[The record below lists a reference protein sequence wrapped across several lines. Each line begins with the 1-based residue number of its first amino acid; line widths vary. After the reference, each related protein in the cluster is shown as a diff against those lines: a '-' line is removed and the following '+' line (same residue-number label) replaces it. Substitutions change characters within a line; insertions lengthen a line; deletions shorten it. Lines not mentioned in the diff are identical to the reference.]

1 MSSSPNPPAGPPSAE
16 EWHTRVNPWVI
27 AASVVLAT
35 FMEVLDTTIV
45 MVALPHIAGSMAA
58 TSSEATWTLTSYLVA
73 NGIVVPMSGWLA
85 LKFGRKRLI
94 MICTTLFI
102 ISSVVCGIAPNI
114 GVLVIAR
121 IFQGLGGG
129 AMVPV
134 AQAVLLE
141 AFPPAKRGMAMAM
154 FGLVVVVA
162 PIIGP
167 TFGGWLTDNYSWR
180 WAFYV
185 NVPVGALALFL
196 MGRYL
201 EDPPWITHGK
211 AGRLDGIGFA
221 FLVLWVGA
229 LQVVLDKGQDED
241 WFSSK
246 FITRLTIITVAGL
259 IAFIVRE
266 LRTPNPLADLRVFA
280 NRNFW
285 TATLTT
291 AVVSGVMY
299 SSSTLLPQ
307 FLQTLLGYTAELSG
321 WAITPRG
328 IGALCAMPLVG
339 YLVSFLDGRKMI
351 IFGLGLL
358 AVSNHL
364 LSNLSM
370 ETAME
375 SLVFANIMQGVAMGF
390 IFVPLMTL
398 AVGTLSNEQMGNA
411 TGLFNLVRNVGGSIG
426 ISVAVTHLVRSAQ
439 AHQNLLVGHLTPY
452 DPAYQQHLA
461 GLQAA
466 LTPFGGA
473 PQAQQM
479 AHGAIY
485 GILLQQSNLLAFV
498 DTYRWM
504 AVAVVLCVPG
514 ALLMRKVIARGGMA
528 IH

>member
-1 MSSSPNPPAGPPSAE
+1 MSASPNPPSGPPGVE
-16 EWHTRVNPWVI
+16 EWHARVNPWVI

-58 TSSEATWTLTSYLVA
+58 TYSEATWTLTSYLVA

-85 LKFGRKRLI
+85 MKFGRKRLI
-94 MICTTLFI
+94 MICTALFI
-102 ISSVVCGIAPNI
+102 ISSVICGMAPNI

-221 FLVLWVGA
+221 FLVVWVGA

-246 FITRLTIITVAGL
+246 LITRLTVITVAGL
-259 IAFIVRE
+259 IAFVVRE
-266 LRTPNPLADLRVFA
+266 LRTAEPFVDLRVFA

-285 TATLTT
+285 TGTLTM
-291 AVVSGVMY
+291 AVVMGVMY
-299 SSSTLLPQ
+299 SSATILPQ

-321 WAITPRG
+321 LAITPRG
-328 IGALCAMPLVG
+328 MGALCAMPLVG
-339 YLVSFLDGRKMI
+339 YLISFVDGRKMI
-351 IFGLGLL
+351 LFGLGML
-358 AVSNHL
+358 AFSNHL
-364 LSNLSM
+364 LGNLSM
-370 ETAME
+370 EIAME
-375 SLVFANIMQGVAMGF
+375 SFVLANIVQGVGMGF
-390 IFVPLMTL
+390 IFVPVVTL
-398 AVGTLSNEQMGNA
+398 AVGTLRNEQMGNA
-411 TGLFNLVRNVGGSIG
+411 TGLFNLVRNIGGSIG
-426 ISVAVTHLVRSAQ
+426 ISAATTYLVRDAQ
-439 AHQNLLVGHLTPY
+439 RHQNLLVAHLTPY
-452 DPAYQQHLA
+452 DAAYQQHLA

-466 LTPFGGA
+466 FAPISGA

-485 GILLQQSNLLAFV
+485 GILLQQSTLLAFV

-514 ALLMRKVIARGGMA
+514 VLLMRKLIARKGPA
-528 IH
+528 VH

>member
-1 MSSSPNPPAGPPSAE
+1 MSSSPNPPAVPPGVE

-94 MICTTLFI
+94 MVCTALFI
-102 ISSVVCGIAPNI
+102 ISSLVCGIASNMA
-114 GVLVIAR
+114 VLIIAR
-121 IFQGLGGG
+121 IFQGIGGG

-167 TFGGWLTDNYSWR
+167 TFGGFLTDNYSWR

-185 NVPVGALALFL
+185 NVPVGVLALFL
-196 MGRYL
+196 MGRFL
-201 EDPPWITHGK
+201 EDPPWITNGK
-211 AGRLDGIGFA
+211 AARLDGMGFA
-221 FLVLWVGA
+221 FLILWVGA

-246 FITRLTIITVAGL
+246 LITRLTLITVAGL

-266 LRTPNPLADLRVFA
+266 LRTAEPFADLRVFA

-285 TATLTT
+285 TGTLTT
-291 AVVSGVMY
+291 AVIMGVMY

-328 IGALCAMPLVG
+328 MGALCAMPLVG
-339 YLVSFLDGRKMI
+339 YLMSFLDGRKMI
-351 IFGLGLL
+351 IFGLSLL
-358 AVSNHL
+358 ALSNYML
-364 LSNLSM
+364 GNLSM
-370 ETAME
+370 EVAME
-375 SLVFANIMQGVAMGF
+375 SFIIANIVQGFGMGF

-398 AVGTLSNEQMGNA
+398 AVGTLRNEQMGNA
-411 TGLFNLVRNVGGSIG
+411 TGLFNLARNIGGSVG
-426 ISVAVTHLVRSAQ
+426 ISVSTTYLIRSAQ
-439 AHQNLLVGHLTPY
+439 RHQNLLATHLTPY
-452 DPAYQQHLA
+452 DPAYQQYLA

-485 GILLQQSNLLAFV
+485 GILLQQSNVLAFV

-504 AVAVVLCVPG
+504 AVAVVLCIPG
-514 ALLMRKVIARGGMA
+514 ALLMRKVMARGGMA
-528 IH
+528 MH

>member
-1 MSSSPNPPAGPPSAE
+1 MSPSPNPPADAPGME
-16 EWHTRVNPWVI
+16 EWYTRINPWVI

-35 FMEVLDTTIV
+35 FMEVLDTTII

-58 TSSEATWTLTSYLVA
+58 TNSEATWTLTSYLVA

-94 MICTTLFI
+94 MLCAGLFI
-102 ISSVVCGIAPNI
+102 ASSMACGLAPNLA
-114 GVLVIAR
+114 VLVVAR
-121 IFQGLGGG
+121 IFQGIGGG

-141 AFPPAKRGMAMAM
+141 AFPPAKRGMAMAV

-162 PIIGP
+162 PIVGP

-180 WAFYV
+180 WAFYI
-185 NVPVGALALFL
+185 NVPTGLLALFL
-196 MGRYL
+196 MGRFL
-201 EDPPWITHGK
+201 EDPPWIKHGK

-221 FLVLWVGA
+221 FLVVWVGA

-246 FITRLTIITVAGL
+246 LITRLTVITVAGL
-259 IAFIVRE
+259 IAFVVRE
-266 LRTPNPLADLRVFA
+266 LRTPEPFVDLRVFA
-280 NRNFW
+280 DRNFW
-285 TATLTT
+285 TGTVTT
-291 AVVSGVMY
+291 AVVAGVMY

-307 FLQTLLGYTAELSG
+307 FLQNLLGYTAELSG

-328 IGALCAMPLVG
+328 FGALVGLPLVG
-339 YLVSFLDGRKMI
+339 YLVAYLDGRKMI

-358 AVSNHL
+358 ALTNHM

-370 ETAME
+370 EIAME
-375 SLVFANIMQGVAMGF
+375 SIVTANILQGFAMGF

-398 AVGTLSNEQMGNA
+398 AVGTLRNEQMGNA
-411 TGLFNLVRNVGGSIG
+411 TGLFNLVRNIGGSIG
-426 ISVAVTHLVRSAQ
+426 ISVSTTYLIRSAQ
-439 AHQNLLVGHLTPY
+439 RHQNLLVAHLTPY
-452 DPAYQQHLA
+452 DPVYQQRLV

-466 LTPFGGA
+466 FTPISGA
-473 PQAQQM
+473 PQAHQM

-485 GILLQQSNLLAFV
+485 GILLQQSNVLAFV
-498 DTYRWM
+498 DTYRWL

-514 ALLMRKVIARGGMA
+514 ALLMKKVIARKGLA
-528 IH
+528 LH

>member
-1 MSSSPNPPAGPPSAE
+1 MSASPNPPAGPPGME

-45 MVALPHIAGSMAA
+45 MVALLHIAGSMAA
-58 TSSEATWTLTSYLVA
+58 TNSEATWTLTSYLVA

-94 MICTTLFI
+94 MICTALFI
-102 ISSVVCGIAPNI
+102 ISSVICGVAPNI
-114 GVLVIAR
+114 GVLVVAR

-141 AFPPAKRGMAMAM
+141 SFPPAKRGMAMAM

-180 WAFYV
+180 WAFYI
-185 NVPVGALALFL
+185 NVPIGMLALFL
-196 MGRYL
+196 MGRFL

-246 FITRLTIITVAGL
+246 FITRLTVITVAGL
-259 IAFIVRE
+259 IAFVVRE
-266 LRTPNPLADLRVFA
+266 LRTAEPFVDLRVFA

-285 TATLTT
+285 TGTLTT
-291 AVVSGVMY
+291 AVVAGVMY

-307 FLQTLLGYTAELSG
+307 FLQNLLGYTAELSG

-328 IGALCAMPLVG
+328 FGALVGLPLVG
-339 YLVSFLDGRKMI
+339 YLVAFLDGRKMI

-358 AVSNHL
+358 ALTNHM

-370 ETAME
+370 EIAME
-375 SLVFANIMQGVAMGF
+375 SIVTANILQGFAMGF

-398 AVGTLSNEQMGNA
+398 AVGTLRNEQMGNA

-439 AHQNLLVGHLTPY
+439 RNQNLLVAHLTPY
-452 DPAYQQHLA
+452 DPAYQQQLA

-466 LTPFGGA
+466 FTPISGA
-473 PQAQQM
+473 PQAHQM

-514 ALLMRKVIARGGMA
+514 ALLMRKVIARKGLAM
-528 IH
+528 H

>member
-1 MSSSPNPPAGPPSAE
+1 MSSSPNPPAGPPGVE

-58 TSSEATWTLTSYLVA
+58 TNSEATWTLTSYLVA

-85 LKFGRKRLI
+85 LRFGRKRLI
-94 MICTTLFI
+94 MTCTTLFI
-102 ISSVVCGIAPNI
+102 TSSMVCGLAPNMA
-114 GVLVIAR
+114 VLVIAR

-167 TFGGWLTDNYSWR
+167 TFGGWLTDDYSWR

-185 NVPVGALALFL
+185 NLPVGLLALFL

-201 EDPPWITHGK
+201 EDPPWIEHGK

-221 FLVLWVGA
+221 FLALWVGA

-246 FITRLTIITVAGL
+246 FITRLSVITVIGL

-266 LRTPNPLADLRVFA
+266 LRAAEPMADLRVFA

-285 TATLTT
+285 VGTFTIAL
-291 AVVSGVMY
+291 VSGVMY
-299 SSSTLLPQ
+299 SSSTMLPQ
-307 FLQTLLGYTAELSG
+307 FLQTLMGYTAELSG
-321 WAITPRG
+321 LTITPRG
-328 IGALCAMPLVG
+328 VGAVCAMPLVG
-339 YLVSFLDGRKMI
+339 YLLSFLDGRKMI
-351 IFGLGLL
+351 VFGLCLL
-358 AVSNHL
+358 ALSNHM

-370 ETAME
+370 EIAME
-375 SLVFANIMQGVAMGF
+375 SFVFANIVQGFGMGF

-398 AVGTLSNEQMGNA
+398 AVGTLRNEQMGNA
-411 TGLFNLVRNVGGSIG
+411 TGLFNLVRNIGGSIG
-426 ISVAVTHLVRSAQ
+426 ISATTTYLVRSAQ
-439 AHQNLLVGHLTPY
+439 RHQTLLAAHLTPY
-452 DPAYQQHLA
+452 DPAYQQRLA

-466 LTPFGGA
+466 FTPLSGA
-473 PQAQQM
+473 PQAHQM

-485 GILLQQSNLLAFV
+485 GILLQQSNVLAFV

-504 AVAVVLCVPG
+504 AVAVVLCIPG
-514 ALLMRKVIARGGMA
+514 ALFMRRVVGRGGMA
-528 IH
+528 MH

>member
-1 MSSSPNPPAGPPSAE
+1 MSPSPNPPADAPGME
-16 EWHTRVNPWVI
+16 EWYTRINPWVI

-35 FMEVLDTTIV
+35 FMEVLDTTII

-58 TSSEATWTLTSYLVA
+58 TNSEATWTLTSYLVA

-94 MICTTLFI
+94 MLCAGLFI
-102 ISSVVCGIAPNI
+102 ASSMACGLAPNLA
-114 GVLVIAR
+114 VLVVAR
-121 IFQGLGGG
+121 IFQGIGGG

-141 AFPPAKRGMAMAM
+141 AFPPAKRGMAMAV

-162 PIIGP
+162 PIVGP

-180 WAFYV
+180 WAFYI
-185 NVPVGALALFL
+185 NVPTGLLALFL
-196 MGRYL
+196 MGRFL
-201 EDPPWITHGK
+201 EDPPWIKHGK

-221 FLVLWVGA
+221 FLVVWVGA

-246 FITRLTIITVAGL
+246 LITRLTVITVAGL
-259 IAFIVRE
+259 IAFVVRE
-266 LRTPNPLADLRVFA
+266 LRTPEPFVDLRVFA
-280 NRNFW
+280 DRNFW
-285 TATLTT
+285 TGTVTT
-291 AVVSGVMY
+291 AVVAGVMY

-307 FLQTLLGYTAELSG
+307 FLQNLLGYTAELSG

-328 IGALCAMPLVG
+328 FGALVGLPLVG
-339 YLVSFLDGRKMI
+339 YLVAYLDGRKMI

-358 AVSNHL
+358 ALTNHM

-370 ETAME
+370 EIAME
-375 SLVFANIMQGVAMGF
+375 SIVTANVLQGLAMGF

-398 AVGTLSNEQMGNA
+398 AVGTLRNEQMGNA

-439 AHQNLLVGHLTPY
+439 RHQNLMVAHLTPY
-452 DPAYQQHLA
+452 DPVYQQRLV

-466 LTPFGGA
+466 FTPISGA
-473 PQAQQM
+473 PQAHQM

-485 GILLQQSNLLAFV
+485 GILLQQSNVLAFV
-498 DTYRWM
+498 DTYRWL

-514 ALLMRKVIARGGMA
+514 ALLMKKVIARKGLA
-528 IH
+528 LH

>member
-1 MSSSPNPPAGPPSAE
+1 
-16 EWHTRVNPWVI
+16 VI

-58 TSSEATWTLTSYLVA
+58 TYSEATWTLTSYLVA

-94 MICTTLFI
+94 MICTALFI
-102 ISSVVCGIAPNI
+102 TGSVGCGIAPNI
-114 GVLVIAR
+114 GFLVIAR

-167 TFGGWLTDNYSWR
+167 TFGGWLTDQYSWR

-196 MGRYL
+196 MGRFL
-201 EDPPWITHGK
+201 EDPPWIRKGK

-241 WFSSK
+241 WFASK
-246 FITRLTIITVAGL
+246 FITRLTVLLAAGL
-259 IAFIVRE
+259 IAFIARE
-266 LRTPNPLADLRVFA
+266 LRTPKPLADLRVFA

-285 TATLTT
+285 TGTLAT
-291 AVVSGVMY
+291 AVVMGVMFA
-299 SSSTLLPQ
+299 SSTLLPQ
-307 FLQTLLGYTAELSG
+307 FLQILLGYTAELSG
-321 WAITPRG
+321 LAITPRG
-328 IGALCAMPLVG
+328 MGALCAMPLVG
-339 YLVSFLDGRKMI
+339 YLVSFLDGRKMVL
-351 IFGLGLL
+351 FGLCLL
-358 AVSNHL
+358 SVSNL
-364 LSNLSM
+364 LLGNLSM
-370 ETAME
+370 EVAME
-375 SLVFANIMQGVAMGF
+375 SFVIANIVQGFGMGF

-398 AVGTLSNEQMGNA
+398 AMGTLKNEQIGNA
-411 TGLFNLVRNVGGSIG
+411 TGLFNLARNIGGSIG
-426 ISVAVTHLVRSAQ
+426 ISVANTYLVRSAQ
-439 AHQNLLVGHLTPY
+439 RHQNLLVGHLTPY
-452 DPAYQQHLA
+452 DSAYQQHMA
-461 GLQAA
+461 GLEHAFAPVVGAA
-466 LTPFGGA
+466 QA
-473 PQAQQM
+473 PQL
-479 AHGAIY
+479 AHGAMY

-504 AVAVVLCVPG
+504 AVAVLFCVPG
-514 ALLMRKVIARGGMA
+514 ALLMRKVIARSGMA
-528 IH
+528 MH

>member
-1 MSSSPNPPAGPPSAE
+1 MRSSPNPPAGPPGVE

-58 TSSEATWTLTSYLVA
+58 TNSEATWTLTSYLVA

-94 MICTTLFI
+94 MTCTTLFI
-102 ISSVVCGIAPNI
+102 TSSMVCGLAPNMA
-114 GVLVIAR
+114 VLVIAR

-185 NVPVGALALFL
+185 NLPVGLLALFL

-201 EDPPWITHGK
+201 EDPPWIEHGK

-221 FLVLWVGA
+221 FLALWVGA

-246 FITRLTIITVAGL
+246 FITRLSVITVIGL

-266 LRTPNPLADLRVFA
+266 LRAAEPMADLRVFA

-285 TATLTT
+285 VGTFTIAL
-291 AVVSGVMY
+291 VSGVMY
-299 SSSTLLPQ
+299 SSSTMLPQ
-307 FLQTLLGYTAELSG
+307 FLQTLMGYTAELSG
-321 WAITPRG
+321 LTITPRG
-328 IGALCAMPLVG
+328 VGAVCAMPLVG
-339 YLVSFLDGRKMI
+339 YLLSFLDGRKMI
-351 IFGLGLL
+351 VFGLCLL
-358 AVSNHL
+358 ALSNHM

-370 ETAME
+370 EIAME
-375 SLVFANIMQGVAMGF
+375 SFVFANIVQGFGMGF

-398 AVGTLSNEQMGNA
+398 AVGTLRNEQMGNA
-411 TGLFNLVRNVGGSIG
+411 TGLFNLVRNIGGSIG
-426 ISVAVTHLVRSAQ
+426 ISATTTYLVRSAQ
-439 AHQNLLVGHLTPY
+439 RHQTLLAAHLTPY
-452 DPAYQQHLA
+452 DPAYQQRLA

-466 LTPFGGA
+466 FTPLSGA
-473 PQAQQM
+473 PQAHQM

-485 GILLQQSNLLAFV
+485 GILLQQSNVLAFV

-504 AVAVVLCVPG
+504 AVAVVLCIPG
-514 ALLMRKVIARGGMA
+514 ALLMRRVVGRGGMA
-528 IH
+528 MH

>member
-1 MSSSPNPPAGPPSAE
+1 MSASPNPPSGPPGVE
-16 EWHTRVNPWVI
+16 EWHARVNPWVI

-58 TSSEATWTLTSYLVA
+58 TYSEATWTLTSYLVA

-85 LKFGRKRLI
+85 MKFGRKRLI
-94 MICTTLFI
+94 MICTALFI
-102 ISSVVCGIAPNI
+102 ISSVICGMAPNI

-221 FLVLWVGA
+221 FLVVWVGA

-246 FITRLTIITVAGL
+246 LITRLTVITVAGL
-259 IAFIVRE
+259 IAFVVRE
-266 LRTPNPLADLRVFA
+266 LRTAEPFVDLRVFA

-285 TATLTT
+285 TGTLTM
-291 AVVSGVMY
+291 AVVMGVMY
-299 SSSTLLPQ
+299 SSATILPQ

-321 WAITPRG
+321 LAITPRG
-328 IGALCAMPLVG
+328 MGALCAMPLVG
-339 YLVSFLDGRKMI
+339 YLISFVDGRKMI
-351 IFGLGLL
+351 LFGLGML
-358 AVSNHL
+358 AFSNHL
-364 LSNLSM
+364 LGNLSM
-370 ETAME
+370 EIAME
-375 SLVFANIMQGVAMGF
+375 SFVLANIVQGVGMGF
-390 IFVPLMTL
+390 IFVPVVTL
-398 AVGTLSNEQMGNA
+398 AVGTLRNEQMGNA
-411 TGLFNLVRNVGGSIG
+411 TGLFNLVRNIGGSIG
-426 ISVAVTHLVRSAQ
+426 ISAATTYLVRDAQ
-439 AHQNLLVGHLTPY
+439 RHQNLLVAHLTPY
-452 DPAYQQHLA
+452 DAAYQQHLA

-466 LTPFGGA
+466 FAPISGA

-485 GILLQQSNLLAFV
+485 GILLQQSTLLAFV

-514 ALLMRKVIARGGMA
+514 VLLMRKVIARKGPA
-528 IH
+528 VH

>member
-1 MSSSPNPPAGPPSAE
+1 MSTSLHQPAAPPGLE
-16 EWHTRVNPWVI
+16 EWHTRVNPWLI

-58 TSSEATWTLTSYLVA
+58 TNSEATWTLTSYLVA

-94 MICTTLFI
+94 MICTTLFAV
-102 ISSVVCGIAPNI
+102 SSMICGIAPNL

-185 NVPVGALALFL
+185 NIPIAMLALFL

-201 EDPPWITHGK
+201 EDPPWIAHGK
-211 AGRLDGIGFA
+211 AGKLDGIGFA

-246 FITRLTIITVAGL
+246 FITRLTLITIIGL
-259 IAFIVRE
+259 IAFVVRE
-266 LRTPNPLADLRVFA
+266 LRAAEPMADLRVFA

-285 TATLTT
+285 VGTSTIAL
-291 AVVSGVMY
+291 VSGVMY
-299 SSSTLLPQ
+299 SSSTMLPQ
-307 FLQTLLGYTAELSG
+307 FLQSVMGYTAELSG
-321 WAITPRG
+321 LTITPRG
-328 IGALCAMPLVG
+328 IGAVCAMPLVG
-339 YLVSFLDGRKMI
+339 YLLSFLDGRKMI
-351 IFGLGLL
+351 VFGLCLL
-358 AVSNHL
+358 ALSNHL
-364 LSNLSM
+364 LGNLSL
-370 ETAME
+370 EIAME
-375 SLVFANIMQGVAMGF
+375 SFVFANIVQGFGMGF

-398 AVGTLSNEQMGNA
+398 AVGTLRNEQMGNA

-426 ISVAVTHLVRSAQ
+426 ISATTTYLVRSAQ
-439 AHQNLLVGHLTPY
+439 RHQNLLAAHLTPY
-452 DPAYQQHLA
+452 DPAYQQRVA

-466 LTPFGGA
+466 FTQVSGA
-473 PQAQQM
+473 AQARQL
-479 AHGAIY
+479 AHAGIY
-485 GILLQQSNLLAFV
+485 GILLQQSSVLAFV

-504 AVAVVLCVPG
+504 AVAVVACIPG
-514 ALLMRKVIARGGMA
+514 ALLMRKVIGRGGMA
-528 IH
+528 MH

>member
-1 MSSSPNPPAGPPSAE
+1 MSAHSDPPNFVAEAE

-85 LKFGRKRLI
+85 LRFGRKRLI
-94 MICTTLFI
+94 MICTALFI
-102 ISSVVCGIAPNI
+102 LSSVICGMAPNLA
-114 GVLVIAR
+114 VLVIAR

-141 AFPPAKRGMAMAM
+141 AFPPEKRGMAMAA
-154 FGLVVVVA
+154 FGVVVVVA

-167 TFGGWLTDNYSWR
+167 TFGGFLTDNYSWR

-185 NVPVGALALFL
+185 NVPVGILALFL

-201 EDPPWITHGK
+201 EDPPWITRGK
-211 AGRLDGIGFA
+211 AGRLDGLGFA
-221 FLVLWVGA
+221 FLILWVGL

-241 WFSSK
+241 WFSST
-246 FITRLTIITVAGL
+246 FITRLTVITVAGL
-259 IAFIVRE
+259 IAFVIRE
-266 LRTPNPLADLRVFA
+266 LRTEEPFVDLRVFT

-285 TATLTT
+285 AGTLTM
-291 AVVSGVMY
+291 AVIMGVMY

-307 FLQTLLGYTAELSG
+307 FLQSLMGYTAELSG

-339 YLVSFLDGRKMI
+339 YLISFLDGRKMMM
-351 IFGLGLL
+351 FGLSLF
-358 AVSNHL
+358 A
-364 LSNLSM
+364 LSNLLLGRLNL
-370 ETAME
+370 EIAMDNF
-375 SLVFANIMQGVAMGF
+375 VIANVIQGFGMGF
-390 IFVPLMTL
+390 IFVPVATL
-398 AVGTLSNEQMGNA
+398 AMGTLKKEQMGNA
-411 TGLFNLVRNVGGSIG
+411 TSLFNLVRNVGGSIG
-426 ISVAVTHLVRSAQ
+426 ISVSTTYLVRSAQ
-439 AHQNLLVGHLTPY
+439 RHQNFLAAHLTPY
-452 DPAYQQHLA
+452 DLAYQQRLTQ
-461 GLQAA
+461 LQAA
-466 LTPFGGA
+466 FTKVSGA
-473 PQAQQM
+473 PQARAM
-479 AHGAIY
+479 AHGALY
-485 GILLQQSNLLAFV
+485 GMLVQQANVLAFV

-504 AVAVVLCVPG
+504 AVAVLLCIPG
-514 ALLMRKVIARGGMA
+514 ALLMKKVVGRGGA
-528 IH
+528 AVH

>member
-485 GILLQQSNLLAFV
+485 GMLLQQSNVLAFV